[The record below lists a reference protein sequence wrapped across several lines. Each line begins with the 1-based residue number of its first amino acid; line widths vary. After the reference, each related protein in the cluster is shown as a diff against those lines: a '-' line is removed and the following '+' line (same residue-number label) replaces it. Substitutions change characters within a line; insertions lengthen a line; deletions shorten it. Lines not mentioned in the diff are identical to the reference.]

1 MVRSLTVNHVENIL
15 IKMEGEGDWV
25 AKKEEINGK
34 ETIVF
39 FKKEKTSSPLQAL
52 RDKLDNIMS
61 GTAAANKYL
70 KKMHINEEHSIL
82 QDMRDTNKKRITK
95 DSLNSYIHNLY
106 SITKENGQLSRSI
119 QKTSHTEVFENNFLY
134 VNEIIFFAESKDS
147 SKSLNL
153 INALIENR
161 SRSDFDSTDKINII
175 NAFKAKS
182 LGTVTKNN
190 NETLISSHEKKDI
203 IRYVNFAFDNSY
215 QNKSIKEQNE
225 HKKKCNEAYTFLQT
239 MKLPESSPEKKEL
252 DKLINKLKFIENT
265 KPSTNPKILKMKLA
279 IASDF
284 LEELSDALLKNS
296 RKSLPENRIKEIEKY
311 IDIAIDPNSYKSKGK
326 GSKEF
331 INLCTEARNNLVNL
345 CRNLDQPSHSQKN
358 IYELIENLNLVISGV
373 KTNIAIQETN
383 HSVKKL
389 TGFFTGLLID
399 KNDEELNER
408 IRSSLETA
416 FYDFYG
422 IEMEENS
429 QESTENILERLSKAY
444 QTLSFLRELIRRNA
458 SPNEITIEA
467 IFTIEKFIGTLE
479 KKIDKLKLER

>member
-1 MVRSLTVNHVENIL
+1 
-15 IKMEGEGDWV
+15 
-25 AKKEEINGK
+25 
-34 ETIVF
+34 
-39 FKKEKTSSPLQAL
+39 
-52 RDKLDNIMS
+52 
-61 GTAAANKYL
+61 
-70 KKMHINEEHSIL
+70 
-82 QDMRDTNKKRITK
+82 
-95 DSLNSYIHNLY
+95 
-106 SITKENGQLSRSI
+106 
-119 QKTSHTEVFENNFLY
+119 
-134 VNEIIFFAESKDS
+134 
-147 SKSLNL
+147 
-153 INALIENR
+153 
-161 SRSDFDSTDKINII
+161 
-175 NAFKAKS
+175 
-182 LGTVTKNN
+182 
-190 NETLISSHEKKDI
+190 
-203 IRYVNFAFDNSY
+203 
-215 QNKSIKEQNE
+215 
-225 HKKKCNEAYTFLQT
+225 
-239 MKLPESSPEKKEL
+239 
-252 DKLINKLKFIENT
+252 
-265 KPSTNPKILKMKLA
+265 MKLA

-284 LEELSDALLKNS
+284 IEELSDALLKNS
-296 RKSLPENRIKEIEKY
+296 NESLPENRIKEIEKY

-331 INLCTEARNNLVNL
+331 INLCTVARSHLFNL
-345 CRNLDQPSHSQKN
+345 CKNLDQPSHSQKN

-389 TGFFTGLLID
+389 TGFFTGLVID
-399 KNDEELNER
+399 KNDEQLNER